1 MPFYEYVC
9 TECGEQTEVL
19 QRLSDPP
26 ETECPRCHQQGLVK
40 QVSAAGFRLKGGGW
54 YETDFKS
61 GNKRNLEGD
70 NGAAPVAA
78 KDGDGSAKGE
88 VKADAKPAAD
98 AATPKPE
105 TKPESKPAAKSENA
119 GGGSAAVKPA
129 APKPTDSK
137 TPA

>member
-9 TECGEQTEVL
+9 TACGEPTEVL

-26 ETECPRCHQQGLVK
+26 ETECPHCHQQSLIK

-70 NGAAPVAA
+70 SAVAPPAAVKGESKSEGAADAKPASETAA
-78 KDGDGSAKGE
+78 P
-88 VKADAKPAAD
+88 KADAKPAPAKSD
-98 AATPKPE
+98 AATP
-105 TKPESKPAAKSENA
+105 A
-119 GGGSAAVKPA
+119 PA
-129 APKPTDSK
+129 APKASDSK
-137 TPA
+137 SPA